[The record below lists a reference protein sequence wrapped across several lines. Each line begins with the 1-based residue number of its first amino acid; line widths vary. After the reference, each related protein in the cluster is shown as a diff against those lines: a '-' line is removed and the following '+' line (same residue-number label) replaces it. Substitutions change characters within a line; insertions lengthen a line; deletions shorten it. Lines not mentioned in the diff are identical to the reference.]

1 MAEAEPARLYAL
13 STCVHCKALIE
24 FLEENRVAFSFVNI
38 DELEGKERRDM
49 VKEVKRLNPRCT
61 FPTLVAGEQVVVGF
75 RIEEIRKVL
84 NI

>member
-1 MAEAEPARLYAL
+1 MAVKLYAL

-24 FLEENRVAFSFVNI
+24 LLQENQVDFSFVNI

-49 VKEVKRLNPRCT
+49 VKEVKRFNPRCT

-75 RIEEIRKVL
+75 RQEEIKEVL
-84 NI
+84 NL

>member
-1 MAEAEPARLYAL
+1 MAVKLYAL

-24 FLEENRVAFSFVNI
+24 LLQENQVDFSFVNI

-49 VKEVKRLNPRCT
+49 VKEVKRFNPRCT

-75 RIEEIRKVL
+75 RQEKIKEVL
-84 NI
+84 NL